1 MQDDVQNVAQYNI
14 SSTLDLKSA
23 YHQLELPAVDRLY
36 IAFQA
41 NGGLWMWKRIPFG

>member
-1 MQDDVQNVAQYNI
+1 MEDDVQNLAQYNI

-23 YHQLELPAVDRLY
+23 HHQLELPAVDRIARCRQY

-41 NGGLWMWKRIPFG
+41 DGG